1 MELFLI
7 GLGAGLIF
15 FIIAIINNLRIR
27 RKHKKEVLKIK
38 SIVTQKMDI
47 ESDTLSRMREEIE
60 SLKKQNENL
69 RISVRTLSQKPNRR
83 EVARLQVYQRSIE
96 IMSLRAP
103 GFAPAWQTA
112 LSDSEKEYDKIFSG
126 LEPFVRKVVPSKLI
140 DLFDLTP
147 KTVPELDTDTHTDTD
162 KQED

>member
-1 MELFLI
+1 MELLLI
-7 GLGAGLIF
+7 GFGVGLVL
-15 FIIAIINNLRIR
+15 FIISLFNNLRIR
-27 RKHKKEVLKIK
+27 RKYKKEILRIK

-47 ESDTLSRMREEIE
+47 ESDSLTRMKTDIE

-83 EVARLQVYQRSIE
+83 EVARLQVYQRAIE
-96 IMSLRAP
+96 IMSLKAP

-112 LSDSEKEYDKIFSG
+112 LSESESEYDKIFTG

-140 DLFDLTP
+140 DLFDTTP
-147 KTVPELDTDTHTDTD
+147 KSVPELEDDTEKT
-162 KQED
+162 ED